1 MNLQNELIAIKKV
14 NNRIDVYFQRINQIH
29 DKLSAISV

>member
-14 NNRIDVYFQRINQIH
+14 NNRIDVYFQRIKQIH
-29 DKLSAISV
+29 DKLSAICV